1 MKSFPTLSTPQAVC
15 NATTLLYHYLIIPMQ
30 QLVVCSHRGLKGIPL
45 PMTNYKLLQ
54 SVDKMCAL
62 RAGYCLLTPGGGGG
76 DMGLGQGSATQPPT
90 HPTPPRGGG
99 GVYALHPHSHTS
111 RPELT
116 SKSLPVAGNGTWG
129 LPKGCQ
135 VGQPTRLPSSP
146 NISSHQRVKRF
157 DRL

>member
-15 NATTLLYHYLIIPMQ
+15 NPTTLLYHYLIIPMQ

-45 PMTNYKLLQ
+45 RMTNYKLLQ
-54 SVDKMCAL
+54 SVDKMWAL

-76 DMGLGQGSATQPPT
+76 IWASASSATQPPT

-99 GVYALHPHSHTS
+99 VYALHPQSHTS
-111 RPELT
+111 RAELT

-129 LPKGCQ
+129 LPKG
-135 VGQPTRLPSSP
+135 VIFFFNAKS
-146 NISSHQRVKRF
+146 F
-157 DRL
+157 F